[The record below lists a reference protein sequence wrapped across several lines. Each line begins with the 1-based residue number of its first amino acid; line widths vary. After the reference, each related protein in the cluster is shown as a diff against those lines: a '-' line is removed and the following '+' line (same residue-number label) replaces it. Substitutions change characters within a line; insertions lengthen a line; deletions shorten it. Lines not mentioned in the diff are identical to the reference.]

1 MAVLLPKYKHGNG
14 MMSKE
19 PVPDANLLNDTQNLQ
34 VTVTP
39 DKTYL
44 VRIINMGAFAGQY
57 FWIEDHTLTII
68 ELDGSYTQPTTAE
81 MIYLSSGQRCSFLL
95 TTKSEVGRN
104 YPFMASMDR
113 SLFMMAGHV
122 NANATGWLVYDSS
135 QPLSS
140 PSQVDEYNPID
151 DMTISPYDQTPL
163 LRKPDQSIRLNIN
176 MKHANGASYYFF
188 NDIAYSSPEV
198 PTLYT
203 ALTSGES
210 AAHFATYGMPCN
222 PWVLQRNQV
231 IEVILYNRHMTN
243 HPVHIHGHH
252 FQAIWRSEPGGGD
265 FPSSTMTDDDFRQI
279 PVTRDTIV
287 VPNGGS
293 VVIRFRADN
302 PGVWLLHCHMEWHA
316 ETGLAAT
323 FIEAPLDLQ
332 QQQQLRHITAD
343 QLTLCTAAGIELPHD
358 SDNATLE
365 QTGNPAAV
373 ASESTTDRQRALR
386 YAD

>member
-1 MAVLLPKYKHGNG
+1 
-14 MMSKE
+14 
-19 PVPDANLLNDTQNLQ
+19 
-34 VTVTP
+34 
-39 DKTYL
+39 
-44 VRIINMGAFAGQY
+44 
-57 FWIEDHTLTII
+57 
-68 ELDGSYTQPTTAE
+68 
-81 MIYLSSGQRCSFLL
+81 
-95 TTKSEVGRN
+95 
-104 YPFMASMDR
+104 
-113 SLFMMAGHV
+113 
-122 NANATGWLVYDSS
+122 
-135 QPLSS
+135 
-140 PSQVDEYNPID
+140 
-151 DMTISPYDQTPL
+151 
-163 LRKPDQSIRLNIN
+163 
-176 MKHANGASYYFF
+176 
-188 NDIAYSSPEV
+188 
-198 PTLYT
+198 
-203 ALTSGES
+203 
-210 AAHFATYGMPCN
+210 MPCN

-302 PGVWLLHCHMEWHA
+302 PGESSTSFIYCQKLRTRLIHPFLPGVWLLHCHMEWHA